1 MSFKAVSMRPP
12 RREPPT
18 SLSTL
23 SGTARAPDEKG
34 NITASDISEMSE
46 AVFDRFRQHLP
57 ATGAN
62 VERLLRDLQNDIGQF
77 GDERIKKR
85 RRVVL
90 KGVRRPVDDGRQTEA
105 R

>member
-1 MSFKAVSMRPP
+1 MRPP

-46 AVFDRFRQHLP
+46 AEFDRFRQHLP

-62 VERLLRDLQNDIGQF
+62 VEKLLRDLQNDIGRF
-77 GDERIKKR
+77 GDERVKKR

-90 KGVRRPVDDGRQTEA
+90 KGVRRPMDDGRKAEA